1 VLTNRN
7 FDDGALFN
15 RVKGKQLPAW
25 AGEAGVTSWAQ
36 MFLKFA
42 LSHDAVTAVIPATG
56 KPDRQSDNLKAGFG
70 PLLTAKQKSELVKLV
85 G

>member
-1 VLTNRN
+1 
-7 FDDGALFN
+7 LFN
-15 RVKGKQLPAW
+15 QVKGKALPGWSA
-25 AGEAGVTSWAQ
+25 EAGITSWAQ

-42 LSHDAVTAVIPATG
+42 LSDDAVTAVIPATG

-70 PLLTAKQKSELVKLV
+70 PLLTAAQKQELIQLV